1 MFLLYEQGTL
11 NGRASTRFMSS
22 SQINTRPNLS
32 INIHFAKSGLVIREL
47 DMNLELTL
55 LNKNVLPSHFYVV
68 KMGKQAGK
76 TFLNWNMLA

>member
-1 MFLLYEQGTL
+1 MLKG
-11 NGRASTRFMSS
+11 
-22 SQINTRPNLS
+22 
-32 INIHFAKSGLVIREL
+32 GLVLIREL

-55 LNKNVLPSHFYVV
+55 LNRKGLPSHFYVV

>member
-1 MFLLYEQGTL
+1 
-11 NGRASTRFMSS
+11 MSS
-22 SQINTRPNLS
+22 SLITRPL
-32 INIHFAKSGLVIREL
+32 FAKCIFMLKGGLVLIREL

-55 LNKNVLPSHFYVV
+55 LNRNVLPSQFYLV